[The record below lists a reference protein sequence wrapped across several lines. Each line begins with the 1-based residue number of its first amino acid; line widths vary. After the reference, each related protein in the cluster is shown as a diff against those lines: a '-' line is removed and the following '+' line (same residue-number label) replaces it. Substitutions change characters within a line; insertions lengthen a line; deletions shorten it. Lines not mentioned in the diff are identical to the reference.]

1 MDRRKEWDGTLAVLA
16 CLAVVMA
23 ALSLPSCG
31 GGGGCSDNPAG
42 PGCTPPTPPTTQPAA
57 VTRVVTQGNGPLGGR
72 TVGPVPFTTTASGT
86 IGLEVNWTFTSN
98 DVDIFLVRGGSPCSL
113 ESFNDR
119 SCGFIATEEST
130 SMKPEKLSIPG
141 LAAGTYTLYVAN

>member
-1 MDRRKEWDGTLAVLA
+1 M
-16 CLAVVMA
+16 
-23 ALSLPSCG
+23 
-31 GGGGCSDNPAG
+31 
-42 PGCTPPTPPTTQPAA
+42 
-57 VTRVVTQGNGPLGGR
+57 
-72 TVGPVPFTTTASGT
+72 GPVPFTTTASGT

-141 LAAGTYTLYVAN
+141 MAAGTYTLYVANYGDTDESVAWQVTLTSTSASSVSSAAAAPVVRSATKGAVKDILGPR